1 MSQVYENL
9 WIAPANVAREKDFLT
24 GNDITVILNCAEEE
38 SMNYETNN
46 SNTLAIRIPLIDDEE
61 PDALL
66 MIKEGAVYIQMFTNM
81 GKNIVVHCKAGI
93 SRSATVILAWMIIY
107 KNMKFDEAYRCLAE
121 KRPIIRPN
129 DFYISLLKHLEDK
142 FYAELNEP
150 GIPST

>member
-9 WIAPANVAREKDFLT
+9 WIAPANVAREKDFLVD
-24 GNDITVILNCAEEE
+24 NNISIILNCAEEE
-38 SMNYETNN
+38 SMKYPTDVLTV
-46 SNTLAIRIPLIDDEE
+46 SIRIPLIDDEE

-66 MIKEGAVYIQMFTNM
+66 MIKEGAMYIQMFTNV

-107 KNMKFDEAYRCLAE
+107 KNMKFDEAYRYLAE

-129 DFYISLLKHLEDK
+129 DFYMGLLKDLETHTSRLEK
-142 FYAELNEP
+142 NF
-150 GIPST
+150 